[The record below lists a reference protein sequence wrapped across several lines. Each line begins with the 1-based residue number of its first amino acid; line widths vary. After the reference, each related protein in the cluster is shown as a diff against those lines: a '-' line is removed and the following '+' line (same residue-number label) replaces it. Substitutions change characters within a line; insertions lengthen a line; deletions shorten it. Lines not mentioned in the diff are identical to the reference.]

1 MKKPPA
7 RSDQFLDVAYDD
19 QTGEV
24 VIGRVRL
31 RPVSPGCDD
40 LKVRRDYASVV
51 ADIVGAY
58 ATSSGNAFGRTTS
71 KNTTISVAIRG

>member
-51 ADIVGAY
+51 ADIVG
-58 ATSSGNAFGRTTS
+58 R
-71 KNTTISVAIRG
+71 IRDELWKRLWADYQQKYDD